1 MEKTIKQAKGNIIK
15 IVLVGPESTGKST
28 IASELAKHFDTVWV
42 KEYLREFAEEK
53 YFNNE
58 KLIYTDNLL
67 IANGQLELEQEA
79 TKKANRFIFCD
90 TDILQ
95 TVVYSFEYYTKVQ
108 EELEQK
114 LKNNNTNLYILL
126 NLDVEWKEDPQ
137 RDKPNDRERIF
148 ANIENTLI
156 KYAKK
161 YVILKGKDDIRIHNA
176 IKIIE
181 TSFPKKEY

>member
-1 MEKTIKQAKGNIIK
+1 MEKTTKQSKGNIIK
-15 IVLVGPESTGKST
+15 IVLTGPESTGKST

-42 KEYLREFAEEK
+42 KEYLREFAEKK
-53 YFNNE
+53 YSDNK

-67 IANGQLELEQEA
+67 IANGQIELEQEA
-79 TKKANRFIFCD
+79 VENANRFIFCD

-95 TVVYSFEYYTKVQ
+95 TVVYSLEYYNKVQ
-108 EELEQK
+108 SEIEEG
-114 LKNNNTNLYILL
+114 LKTNDTDLYILL

-156 KYAKK
+156 KYGKN
-161 YVILKGKDDIRIHNA
+161 YVVLKGKDSIRLQNA
-176 IKIIE
+176 IKTIE
-181 TSFPKKEY
+181 ISFPDKQ